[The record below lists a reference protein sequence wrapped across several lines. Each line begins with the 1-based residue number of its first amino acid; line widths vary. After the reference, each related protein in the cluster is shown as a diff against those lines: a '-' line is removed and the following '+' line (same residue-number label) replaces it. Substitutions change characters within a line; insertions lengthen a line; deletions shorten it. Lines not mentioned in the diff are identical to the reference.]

1 MPVPRGSRFA
11 GLPVYQVVGPDG
23 RPRQVF
29 GLRLTSDTRP
39 GTRLHRVTH
48 GEGVDLV
55 ARRALGDEGLWWRV
69 LDVNPVR
76 YPLDLDAGDTLLLP
90 EPGPATRADRA
101 RTF

>member
-11 GLPVYQVVGPDG
+11 ELPVFQVVGPDG

-29 GLRLTSDTRP
+29 GLRLVTDTEP
-39 GTRLHRVTH
+39 GTRVHRVTH

-55 ARRALGDEGLWWRV
+55 ARRQLGDEGLWWRL

-76 YPLDLDAGDTLLLP
+76 YPLDVDAGDTLRLP
-90 EPGPATRADRA
+90 DRTIATRANRA
-101 RTF
+101 RNF